1 MPYFI
6 IGGDGKEYGPKPDS
20 EVREWIAEGRLNT
33 QSQIREQSDPNWRAL
48 EDFPEFANY
57 LFGATPSTPSTPTPS
72 APAIQQYQQPYPQ
85 YGYQKQSTT
94 NGMAI
99 TGMICGIVSLPT
111 LCCCYGFP
119 FNILGIIFSTIGLS
133 QIKKSNPRQAGKGMA
148 IAGLICSI
156 LSFVLFVV
164 FLALGI
170 AVNVAQL

>member
-57 LFGATPSTPSTPTPS
+57 LFGATPSTPTPS
-72 APAIQQYQQPYPQ
+72 APAIQQHQQPYPQ
-85 YGYQKQSTT
+85 YGYQEQSTT

-99 TGMICGIVSLPT
+99 TGMVMGILSILSIYPCCGI
-111 LCCCYGFP
+111 P
-119 FNILGIIFSTIGLS
+119 FNILGIIFSSIGLK
-133 QIKKSNPRQAGKGMA
+133 QIKSNQHQGGRGMA

-156 LSFVLFVV
+156 ISLVLLVV
-164 FLALGI
+164 FIGLGI
-170 AVNVAQL
+170 AVGVSSP

>member
-57 LFGATPSTPSTPTPS
+57 LFEAPPSTPTPS

-85 YGYQKQSTT
+85 YGYQEQSTT

-99 TGMICGIVSLPT
+99 TGMVMGILSLVT
-111 LCCCYGFP
+111 ICCYGFP
-119 FNILGIIFSTIGLS
+119 FNLLGIIFSAIGLS
-133 QIKKSNPRQAGKGMA
+133 QIKKSNPRQSGKGMA

-156 LSFVLFVV
+156 LSFLIYAALLVV
-164 FLALGI
+164 VI
-170 AVNVAQL
+170 ASEM

>member
-20 EVREWIAEGRLNT
+20 EVREWIAAGRLNT
-33 QSQIREQSDPNWRAL
+33 QSQIREQSDPNWRVL

-57 LFGATPSTPSTPTPS
+57 LFGATPSTPSIPTPS

-85 YGYQKQSTT
+85 YGYQEQSTT

-99 TGMICGIVSLPT
+99 TGMVMGILSLVT
-111 LCCCYGFP
+111 ICCYGFP
-119 FNILGIIFSTIGLS
+119 FTLLGIIFSAIGLS
-133 QIKKSNPRQAGKGMA
+133 QIKKSNPRQSGKGMA

-156 LSFVLFVV
+156 LSFLIYAALIIVV
-164 FLALGI
+164 I
-170 AVNVAQL
+170 ASEI

>member
-1 MPYFI
+1 MAYYI

-57 LFGATPSTPSTPTPS
+57 LFGATPSTPTPS

-85 YGYQKQSTT
+85 YGYQAQSST

-99 TGMICGIVSLPT
+99 TGMICGIVSLPM
-111 LCCCYGFP
+111 LCCCYGLP
-119 FNILGIIFSTIGLS
+119 FNILGVIFSKIGLS
-133 QIKKSNPRQAGKGMA
+133 QLKKNPGQGGRGMA

-156 LSFVLFVV
+156 ISIVILVILF
-164 FLALGI
+164 ALGF
-170 AVNVAQL
+170 AGGFMEAMNR